1 MGDSVMEDEYPEE
14 DQRLAVCE
22 GGWADRDKA
31 GDEKMYKA
39 IFNLE
44 VKSTDEGARVVE
56 AVGSDATLDRDQEI
70 LDPQGWDLKNF
81 RKGGGPVLFAHN
93 HWDLPVAKAKVR
105 LHDDKLKFKIEFPPM
120 ETYGFAD
127 VVYKMVKFGALNSLS
142 VGFIPK
148 SWEYPEDKTT
158 NVHRICTEMELLE
171 VSFVSVPANPNA
183 IVTSRSMMKALK
195 FGVIDQPELDEFEL
209 MLKQALQKHKEHGDE
224 EVLIDEENKEIVELI
239 CAECEEK
246 LITVCEWCDEDVILD
261 HFLNPPGSEEEKE
274 LEDTDSLYDVLL
286 ADLRR
291 SKAKDE
297 SKKEELVDE
306 VLSVLRGTEKPE
318 R

>member
-1 MGDSVMEDEYPEE
+1 M
-14 DQRLAVCE
+14 
-22 GGWADRDKA
+22 

-56 AVGSDATLDRDQEI
+56 AIGSDATLDRDQEI
-70 LDPQGWDLKNF
+70 LDPEGWDLANF

-93 HWDLPVAKAKVR
+93 HWDLPVAKAAVK
-105 LHDDKLKFKIEFPPM
+105 LDDDKLKFKIQFPEP
-120 ETYGFAD
+120 EVYGFSD
-127 VVYKMVKFGALNSLS
+127 TVYRLVKAGYLNSLS

-148 SWEYPEDKTT
+148 SWEYPEDRTDR
-158 NVHRICTEMELLE
+158 VYRICTEMELLE
-171 VSFVSVPANPNA
+171 VSFVPVPANPNA

-195 FGVIDQPELDEFEL
+195 FGVIDEHELNEFEI
-209 MLKQALQKHKEHGDE
+209 MLKEALEKHKEHGDE
-224 EVLIDEENKEIVELI
+224 EVLVDEENKEIVEFVCADCDSKMLAI
-239 CAECEEK
+239 CEK
-246 LITVCEWCDEDVILD
+246 CDADEIIE
-261 HFLNPPGSEEEKE
+261 HFLGSEDEVEVKE
-274 LEDTDSLYDVLL
+274 IEDTDSLYDVLL

-291 SKAKDE
+291 SAKDE